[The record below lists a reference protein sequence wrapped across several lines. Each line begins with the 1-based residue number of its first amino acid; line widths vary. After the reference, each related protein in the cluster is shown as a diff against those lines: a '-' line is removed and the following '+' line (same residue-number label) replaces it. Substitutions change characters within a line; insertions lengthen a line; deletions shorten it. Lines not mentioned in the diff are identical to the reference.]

1 MIRCIAIDDEPKA
14 LDIIKSHVS
23 KIDFLHIADTFTD
36 PFKAIR
42 FIQENPVDLIFLD
55 INMPDI
61 DGIELIRHL
70 KNKPLIIFTTAHS
83 EYAIRSYE
91 LEAVD
96 YLLKPFE
103 FSRFLSAVNKVKDKI
118 NPVRSSSEADFF
130 FVSSGNQKKKL
141 IYSDILYIQG
151 EGNYVMYFSISDK
164 TIVRASISE
173 TMEILPSGLFIQIHR
188 STIVSLKWIDKVE
201 DNHVYIQDKR
211 LSISATYRELF
222 MKRLTAKL

>member
-55 INMPDI
+55 IKMPDI

-103 FSRFLSAVNKVKDKI
+103 
-118 NPVRSSSEADFF
+118 
-130 FVSSGNQKKKL
+130 
-141 IYSDILYIQG
+141 
-151 EGNYVMYFSISDK
+151 
-164 TIVRASISE
+164 
-173 TMEILPSGLFIQIHR
+173 
-188 STIVSLKWIDKVE
+188 
-201 DNHVYIQDKR
+201 
-211 LSISATYRELF
+211 
-222 MKRLTAKL
+222 

>member
-1 MIRCIAIDDEPKA
+1 MIRCIAVDDEPKA
-14 LDIIKSHVS
+14 LDIIRSHVS
-23 KIDFLHIADTFTD
+23 KIDFLYIADTFTD

-42 FIQENPVDLIFLD
+42 FIQENPIDLIFLD

-61 DGIELIRHL
+61 DGIELMKHL

-83 EYAIRSYE
+83 EYAVRSYE

-96 YLLKPFE
+96 YLLKPFD
-103 FSRFLSAVNKVKDKI
+103 FSRFLTAVNKAKDKM
-118 NPVRSSSEADFF
+118 NPVKSSAGADFF

-141 IYSDILYIQG
+141 ICSNILYIQG
-151 EGNYVMYFSISDK
+151 EGNYVMYYSVSDK
-164 TIVRASISE
+164 TIVRSSITE

-201 DNHVYIQDKR
+201 DNHVYIQNKR
-211 LSISATYRELF
+211 FSISATYRELF
-222 MKRLTAKL
+222 MKRLRAK